1 MKRALPRFSASI
13 PERLIVTNRLVVQDC
28 YKYDPI
34 ALRNY
39 FQKFGH
45 IKKFD
50 YEQGFVDF
58 DVCQHLNTRENERKI
73 VFFFFKDYDD
83 VDRVLIGRPHFIRNR
98 EVLVTKYIPSEQTNR
113 STRSTHRSDPDE
125 QEEASYPSPTRDV
138 KLSRTIR
145 IERHT
150 STEVKI
156 FI

>member
-1 MKRALPRFSASI
+1 M
-13 PERLIVTNRLVVQDC
+13 D
-28 YKYDPI
+28 
-34 ALRNY
+34 
-39 FQKFGH
+39 
-45 IKKFD
+45 
-50 YEQGFVDF
+50 
-58 DVCQHLNTRENERKI
+58 TRETERKI
-73 VFFFFKDYDD
+73 VLFFFKDYDD

-113 STRSTHRSDPDE
+113 STRSIHRSDLDE

-150 STEVKI
+150 STEVNI